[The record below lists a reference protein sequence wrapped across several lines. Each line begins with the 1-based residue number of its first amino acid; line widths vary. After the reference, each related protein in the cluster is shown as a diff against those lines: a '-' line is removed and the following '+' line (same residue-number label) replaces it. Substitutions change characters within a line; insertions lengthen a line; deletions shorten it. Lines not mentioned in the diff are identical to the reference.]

1 MTVHNKLLDVLVCP
15 LCKGPLARVRWQGD
29 AAAPAEASPPAPGGG
44 APIVALDCAKCRLRY
59 PIVDDIPVMLVDQA
73 QRIPG

>member
-1 MTVHNKLLDVLVCP
+1 MSVHDKLLEVLVCP
-15 LCKGPLARVRWQGD
+15 ACKGSLRQVRWVEGTPDPGPD
-29 AAAPAEASPPAPGGG
+29 APLLS
-44 APIVALDCAKCRLRY
+44 LDCPRCRLRY